1 MNELLHCIEKYFNGE
16 LSAEQFSYEFP
27 SIYLFHIY
35 EGNIDEQYV
44 DALDDIS
51 EACGWY
57 EPNPLHRQDDDGY
70 IGEEEL
76 RKIVSEKYKLLKST

>member
-1 MNELLHCIEKYFNGE
+1 MDELLHCIEKYFNGE

-27 SIYLFHIY
+27 SIYLFYMH

-76 RKIVSEKYKLLKST
+76 REIILEKYQWLKST